1 MWAIT
6 RRWRSV
12 RTRGIGT
19 TTDEDA
25 AAAFLA
31 GDGIAIGSGSA
42 VALRSSNCCKPAAR
56 TIRLPSLLR
65 ASGGGWQESAADAS
79 ENQERLAPR
88 AFLVGPLPLAPSAGF
103 RFSPIDRSGPRRGLP
118 ELPMK
123 PFFILVKCQLGKAY
137 DVANRIADAEIA
149 SEVYSTAGDY
159 DLLVK
164 IYVEENADIGH
175 FIAEKVHTIDGIQD
189 TKTIV
194 TFKAF

>member
-1 MWAIT
+1 
-6 RRWRSV
+6 
-12 RTRGIGT
+12 
-19 TTDEDA
+19 
-25 AAAFLA
+25 
-31 GDGIAIGSGSA
+31 
-42 VALRSSNCCKPAAR
+42 
-56 TIRLPSLLR
+56 
-65 ASGGGWQESAADAS
+65 
-79 ENQERLAPR
+79 
-88 AFLVGPLPLAPSAGF
+88 
-103 RFSPIDRSGPRRGLP
+103 
-118 ELPMK
+118 MK

-175 FIAEKVHTIDGIQD
+175 FIAEKVHTIDGIHD